1 MHSFVIVPSIQRV
14 VTAAAS
20 TAIFCV
26 GSGSLSVGLV
36 RESVIGWVKIIQ
48 NKFHISISYVPFFS
62 VSQSKINL

>member
-1 MHSFVIVPSIQRV
+1 MHNFVIVPSIQRV

-48 NKFHISISYVPFFS
+48 NKFHISYVPFFS
-62 VSQSKINL
+62 VSQSKINP

>member
-48 NKFHISISYVPFFS
+48 NKFHISSYVPFFS
-62 VSQSKINL
+62 VSQSKINP